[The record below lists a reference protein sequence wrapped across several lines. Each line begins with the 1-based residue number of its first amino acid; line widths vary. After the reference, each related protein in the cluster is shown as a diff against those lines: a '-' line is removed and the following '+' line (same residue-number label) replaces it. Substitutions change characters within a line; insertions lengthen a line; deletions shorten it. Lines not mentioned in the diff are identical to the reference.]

1 MYNDYAYV
9 ETDRLNIDETFKT
22 SVFNKTNEIKTK

>member
-22 SVFNKTNEIKTK
+22 SVLNKTNEKTK